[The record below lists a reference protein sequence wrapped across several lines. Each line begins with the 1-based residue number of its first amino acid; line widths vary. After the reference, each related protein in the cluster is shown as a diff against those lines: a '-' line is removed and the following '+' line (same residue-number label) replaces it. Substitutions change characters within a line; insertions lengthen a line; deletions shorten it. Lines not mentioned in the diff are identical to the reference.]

1 MKDNDYAYFYY
12 PSRYRITRTLEDS
25 KYSFAALLYH
35 ELAHA
40 NDFFPST
47 RWLSYSSS
55 KTVYDAVNEVY
66 QARQIESDF
75 LQNSYPLDPQ
85 YLSGG
90 NELTKLAQVRF
101 RDPDS
106 IQEYQKLFSM
116 DDVANMFKTEGAPQ
130 FYSYS
135 TTREDFAILFD
146 GFMMYARYG
155 VSRDVGVSDQA
166 YTDFVW
172 GQRDRKGEIW
182 IKPRLAFVASS
193 VLPEFSEASGII
205 SELPLPS
212 ALDVNVSL

>member
-1 MKDNDYAYFYY
+1 M
-12 PSRYRITRTLEDS
+12 
-25 KYSFAALLYH
+25 
-35 ELAHA
+35 
-40 NDFFPST
+40 
-47 RWLSYSSS
+47 
-55 KTVYDAVNEVY
+55 
-66 QARQIESDF
+66 
-75 LQNSYPLDPQ
+75 
-85 YLSGG
+85 
-90 NELTKLAQVRF
+90 TKLAQVRF

-212 ALDVNVSL
+212 ALDDSVSWRESVSSIPETSRSHDHKRDHRLMPMEGEIWHYDQRESHNCGLLCYKDELKHE